1 MDWVVDTDVLVRADE
16 NLDDHDHWTNV
27 FRLLD
32 EMYRGGD
39 SIVVDYGHEINRQ
52 YRHHLTAHGW
62 VIKFINKFART
73 GQTRFVAGNLT
84 RRVTARLRAIGFHDD
99 DDVFIGAASN
109 SSGALLA
116 EESDYT
122 LQVVSI
128 LSEHG
133 VVVMNCVRAAIEN
146 RNSHK

>member
-1 MDWVVDTDVLVRADE
+1 MDWVIDTDVLVRANDNVE
-16 NLDDHDHWTNV
+16 DHDHWTNV

-32 EMYRGGD
+32 AMDRGGD
-39 SIVVDYGHEINRQ
+39 SIVVDYNHEINRQ
-52 YRHHLTAHGW
+52 YRDNLTAQGW

-73 GQTRFVAGNLT
+73 GQTKFVSGYLT
-84 RRVTARLRAIGFHDD
+84 RRLTARIRAIGFHDD
-99 DDVFIGAASN
+99 DEVFIGAASN

-122 LQVVSI
+122 PEVISI

-133 VVVMNCVRAAIEN
+133 VVVMDCARAGIEN
-146 RNSHK
+146 AKSHQ